1 MTAERAEFRDSRT
14 PWYNSSESRV
24 DETMRIKNPLPPV
37 SSPVTQDKSAE
48 SGTTPINQNIETILA
63 FYTREEQK
71 ISRSQR
77 HLENI
82 SGFVGRPL
90 YLGSILSVVTFWVLA
105 NVFARRFGLVQFD
118 PPPFFWLQGVVT
130 LGALLTATVV
140 LIKQNRLAK
149 IEEQRAHLDLQ
160 LNLLT
165 EQKTTKLI
173 DLIEELRNDLPMV
186 KNRHDAASAA
196 LQKPTDPHMVLAA
209 LDEQRETN
217 ARSKDVGE
225 TKKDS

>member
-1 MTAERAEFRDSRT
+1 MS
-14 PWYNSSESRV
+14 
-24 DETMRIKNPLPPV
+24 INPPVPPV
-37 SSPVTQDKSAE
+37 SPSVTQDKSSK
-48 SGTTPINQNIETILA
+48 SGLDPISQNIETILA

-77 HLENI
+77 RLESI

-90 YLGSILSVVTFWVLA
+90 YLGSILIFVSLWVLA
-105 NVFARRFGLVQFD
+105 NVFARQLGLVEFD
-118 PPPFFWLQGVVT
+118 PAPFFWLQGMVT

-149 IEEQRAHLDLQ
+149 LEEQRAHLDLQ

-173 DLIEELRNDLPMV
+173 DLIEELRYDLPNV
-186 KNRHDAASAA
+186 KNRHDPAAAA
-196 LQKPTDPHMVLAA
+196 FQQPTDPQLVLAE
-209 LDEQRETN
+209 LDERRETGE
-217 ARSKDVGE
+217 RIKDAGE
-225 TKKDS
+225 AQKGPEGNDRRP

>member
-1 MTAERAEFRDSRT
+1 MS
-14 PWYNSSESRV
+14 
-24 DETMRIKNPLPPV
+24 IKPSVPPV
-37 SSPVTQDKSAE
+37 SPSVTQDKSSQ
-48 SGTTPINQNIETILA
+48 SGLGPISQNIESILA

-77 HLENI
+77 QLENI

-90 YLGSILSVVTFWVLA
+90 YLGSILIFVALWMLA
-105 NVFARRFGLVQFD
+105 NVFARPLGWVEFD
-118 PPPFFWLQGVVT
+118 PPPFIWLQGIVG
-130 LGALLTATVV
+130 LGALLTMTVV

-173 DLIEELRNDLPMV
+173 DLIEELRHDLPNV
-186 KNRHDAASAA
+186 KNRHDPEAAAF
-196 LQKPTDPHMVLAA
+196 QQPTDPQVVLAE
-209 LDEQRETN
+209 LDERRETGKGL
-217 ARSKDVGE
+217 KDAGE
-225 TKKDS
+225 AKKDPEA